1 MKISILNNWAAGLA
15 CLSML
20 LSPALASAEV
30 AIAPSDVVMQAG
42 NVLVGQVVDAQG
54 KTQPMAL
61 VTLASHEGEIARVH
75 TDQKGN
81 FSVPNLRGGVYSVAS
96 RGQEGTYRVWA
107 PNTAP
112 PVAKQGV
119 TMVVGQDV
127 VRGQYG
133 NTPGPFTS
141 AAQWCADHPIMCAA
155 AIGAAIAIPIAVA
168 DDDDA
173 PAEP

>member
-1 MKISILNNWAAGLA
+1 MKIKTLNNWAAGLA
-15 CLSML
+15 CMSML
-20 LSPALASAEV
+20 LSPAVASADV
-30 AIAPSDVVMQAG
+30 ALSPSDVVMQPG

-54 KTQPMAL
+54 AVQPMAL
-61 VTLASHEGEIARVH
+61 VTLANHQAEVARVH
-75 TDQKGN
+75 TDKDGK
-81 FSVPNLRGGVYSVAS
+81 FSVPNLRGGVYHVAA
-96 RGQEGTYRVWA
+96 RGQRGTYRVWA

-127 VRGQYG
+127 IRGQYG

-173 PAEP
+173 PTD